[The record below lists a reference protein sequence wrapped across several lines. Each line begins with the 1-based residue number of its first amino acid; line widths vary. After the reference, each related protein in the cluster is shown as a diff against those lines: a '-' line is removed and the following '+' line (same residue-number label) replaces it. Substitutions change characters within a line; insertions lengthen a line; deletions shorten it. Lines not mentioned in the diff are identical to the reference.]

1 MTMENFLQKERE
13 IDKICDDWTKFIEAL
28 EFQKETRMLGWNPG
42 DIVYFQK
49 QK

>member
-1 MTMENFLQKERE
+1 M
-13 IDKICDDWTKFIEAL
+13 IDKICDDWTKFFEADL
-28 EFQKETRMLGWNPG
+28 VSKGKVGWNPG

>member
-1 MTMENFLQKERE
+1 MTMEKFSQRE
-13 IDKICDDWTKFIEAL
+13 IDKICDDWTRVHLSRVSKGKL
-28 EFQKETRMLGWNPG
+28 EWNQG